1 MKVRPAA
8 LILKDNSVLL
18 MQYKYDDADVFGLPG
33 GNPDPGET
41 LAEALK
47 RELNEEL
54 GVEIEVKEMCIVGE
68 VCLPQLK
75 NDVLHCVFEAHIVV
89 GDPRPNPAQTTAIGA
104 VWLPV
109 ESLGSLNLYPNVG
122 RQIEEFL
129 KNQNAPVYVGKIDQK
144 YFR

>member
-1 MKVRPAA
+1 
-8 LILKDNSVLL
+8 
-18 MQYKYDDADVFGLPG
+18 MQYKYADADVFGLPG

-54 GVEIEVKEMCIVGE
+54 GVEIEVGKMCIVGE
-68 VCLPQLK
+68 VSLTQLK
-75 NDVLHCVFEAHIVV
+75 NDVLHCVFEAHILV

-109 ESLGSLNLYPNVG
+109 ESLATLNLYPNVG
-122 RQIEEFL
+122 RQIGVFL
-129 KNQNAPVYVGKIDQK
+129 ENQNAPVYVGKIDQK
-144 YFR
+144 YFG